1 MIGDAMS
8 GEGRAGMGAAK
19 RFLARLW
26 SDEHGISSVEYV
38 LLLAI
43 IGSTLIMGATL
54 LGSAVSSELFEAA
67 FWFGDDGIVDCG
79 NDGTGD
85 GIGDGSGQGGA
96 NTC

>member
-1 MIGDAMS
+1 MS
-8 GEGRAGMGAAK
+8 EEGRAGMRAAK

-43 IGSTLIMGATL
+43 IGGTLIMGAEM

-67 FWFGDDGIVDCG
+67 LWFGDDTCG

-85 GIGDGSGQGGA
+85 GTGGAGGTGEGGA